1 MSWIIAMLLVFLLA
15 AGAFFILVGSIGLV
29 KFSEFFKRL
38 HAPTKASTLGV
49 GCVLLASVGYHWLG
63 ETDPQPRELLITAF
77 LFITAPIGAHLMAK
91 AALSLHMAE
100 RPAQPEGEAVGDG
113 RGPDQDA

>member
-49 GCVLLASVGYHWLG
+49 GCVLLPRSATTGWARPTRSRAS
-63 ETDPQPRELLITAF
+63 
-77 LFITAPIGAHLMAK
+77 
-91 AALSLHMAE
+91 S
-100 RPAQPEGEAVGDG
+100 
-113 RGPDQDA
+113 